1 MPSERQSYNKR
12 GRANDDWTPGAATAP
27 DTATQP
33 TIAALDEAVNAVEP
47 AYDWAELD
55 TSDAEIGWSGLFD
68 GPIYVSATDSEDLQA
83 SETSV
88 VSEEEQLLEDCKTYV
103 LSKLKITDKN
113 RSKLRELLHDHNWPS
128 VWQSLDTIKN
138 CGGGLSWEW
147 GTMDTY
153 LLFRLKD
160 TKLLSW
166 QEIAEY
172 FFIGMRAT
180 QCKSIYENVIAE
192 EEEEARR
199 KFVGC

>member
-1 MPSERQSYNKR
+1 M
-12 GRANDDWTPGAATAP
+12 
-27 DTATQP
+27 
-33 TIAALDEAVNAVEP
+33 ALDEAFNAVEP
-47 AYDWAELD
+47 AYDWFELD
-55 TSDAEIGWSGLFD
+55 TSDTDIGWSGLFD

-88 VSEEEQLLEDCKTYV
+88 VSEENQLLEDYKTYV
-103 LSKLKITDKN
+103 LSKLKISDKD
-113 RSKLRELLHDHNWPS
+113 RSKLRELLHDHDWPS

-138 CGGGLSWEW
+138 CESGLSWEW

-160 TKLLSW
+160 TELLSW

-180 QCKSIYENVIAE
+180 QYKSIYENVIAE
-192 EEEEARR
+192 EEKEEARR